1 MVKGQYQKSA
11 PKTKGKKMKKLINK
25 ELQKLQRIQ
34 ENQKRL
40 EELETR
46 LTQMGFY
53 KENNKWFYPK

>member
-1 MVKGQYQKSA
+1 
-11 PKTKGKKMKKLINK
+11 MKKLINK